1 LLKEE
6 DRYMPLKNLLSP
18 IKIGTITVRNRIVF
32 PPIDA
37 ALHTEGKAV
46 DPRYIEFLSSLVEKN
61 GVGLVISEFTA
72 VANGNFWLPA
82 SRIDKDEFI
91 PGFKEMV
98 DRVHSHDAK
107 IFMQLAML
115 GGRAPTGRAIAPSAI
130 ESPLYPGIPE
140 ELTIDEIRWLV
151 DKWVEGA
158 LRAQK
163 AGFDGVEIHGGH
175 TYLLGEFMSP
185 HANRRED
192 EYGSDFNGRM
202 KLPVEIIG
210 RVKIACGNDY
220 PVGIKFSAYE
230 SLENG
235 ITGPMSIDIA
245 KRLEYAGADYLH
257 VSSSTYMVAGTR
269 YPDVP
274 PMFVPEG
281 PLVEFA
287 EKIKKQVSVPVIT
300 VAGIASPEFA
310 DEIIAGGRADMVAV
324 GRAMFAD
331 LHWASKVA
339 EGKESDIVHCIRCN
353 VCHKHIVI
361 DRAGAVKCTVN
372 PGLLRE
378 EVKPALKEKKVA
390 VVGAGPAGLEAALRA
405 SERGHKIFLFEKNIS
420 IGGTAKLGCIPS
432 FKKDLLFMIDR
443 YEKLLKKSR
452 VKLISGSE
460 VTPAKIIEE
469 KFDAAV
475 IAVGA
480 EENIPDLPGI
490 AQPEV
495 LNAKEFYLRKS
506 SHKKGKGRVGIIG
519 AGSVGCELAWH
530 LSLIGRKVYLIDIL
544 PYSKWLPDE
553 HPTNR
558 FILLE
563 NIEAEDIDILDRANI
578 IELGEKGKSIR
589 LEREKVEY
597 RILLD
602 EIVLAAGYRGSAGFS
617 RELRELAGKNSS
629 LEIFE
634 IGDCAGARDIHWA
647 IREGYDIGTTI

>member
-1 LLKEE
+1 
-6 DRYMPLKNLLSP
+6 MPLKNLLSP
-18 IKIGTITVRNRIVF
+18 VKIGTITVRNRIVF

-37 ALHTEGKAV
+37 ALHTEGMTV

-61 GVGLVISEFTA
+61 GVGLVITEFTA
-72 VANGNFWLPA
+72 VADGRFWLPA
-82 SRIDKDEFI
+82 SRIDRDEFI
-91 PGFKEMV
+91 PGFKDMV
-98 DRVHSHDAK
+98 ESVHSHGAK

-140 ELTIDEIRWLV
+140 ELKTDEIRWLV

-185 HANRRED
+185 HANLRED

-210 RVKIACGNDY
+210 RIKIACGSDY
-220 PVGIKFSAYE
+220 PVGIKFSAFE

-235 ITGPMSIDIA
+235 ITGPLSVDIA
-245 KRLEYAGADYLH
+245 KRLENAGADYLH
-257 VSSSTYMVAGTR
+257 VSSSTYMISGTR

-281 PLVEFA
+281 PLVGFA
-287 EKIKKQVSVPVIT
+287 EEIKKHVSVPVIT
-300 VAGIASPEFA
+300 VAGIATPEFA
-310 DEIIAGGRADMVAV
+310 EEIVAGGRADLVAV

-331 LHWASKVA
+331 LHWASKIA
-339 EGKESDIVHCIRCN
+339 EGREADIVHCIRCN

-361 DRAGAVKCTVN
+361 DRAGSVKCTVN
-372 PGLLRE
+372 PGLLRGDAE
-378 EVKPALKEKKVA
+378 PALKEKKVA

-405 SERGHKIFLFEKNIS
+405 SERGQKFLLFEKSGS
-420 IGGTAKLGCIPS
+420 IGGNVKLGCIPS
-432 FKKDLLFMIDR
+432 FKKDLLYLLER
-443 YEKLLKKSR
+443 YEKQLNNSSVEL
-452 VKLISGSE
+452 VTGSE
-460 VTPAKIIEE
+460 MTPSMIFEE
-469 KFDAAV
+469 KADAAV

-480 EENIPDLPGI
+480 EEIIPDIAGI
-490 AQPEV
+490 GQPEV
-495 LNAKEFYLRKS
+495 LTARDFYLRKS
-506 SHKKGKGRVGIIG
+506 SHKKGKGRIGIIG

-544 PYSKWLPDE
+544 PLPEWLPDE

-563 NIEAEDIDILDRANI
+563 NIESGNIDILDRAKVV
-578 IELGEKGKSIR
+578 ELGDRGKYIK
-589 LEREKVEY
+589 LERDKVEY
-597 RILLD
+597 KIHLD
-602 EIVLAAGYRGSAGFS
+602 EIVLAAGYRQSTGLGA
-617 RELRELAGKNSS
+617 ELRRIAGMEGP

-634 IGDCAGARDIHWA
+634 IGDCVGARDIHWA
-647 IREGYDIGTTI
+647 IREGYDTGTSV

>member
-1 LLKEE
+1 
-6 DRYMPLKNLLSP
+6 MPVNNLISP

-37 ALHTEGKAV
+37 ALHTKGMAV
-46 DPRYIEFLSSLVEKN
+46 DPRYIEFLSSLVENN

-72 VANGNFWLPA
+72 IANGRFWLPA

-91 PGFKEMV
+91 PGFRKLV
-98 DRVHSHDAK
+98 DRVHTHDAK

-130 ESPLYPGIPE
+130 ESPLYPGVPE

-163 AGFDGVEIHGGH
+163 IGFDGVEIHGGH
-175 TYLLGEFMSP
+175 TYLLGAFMSP

-192 EYGSDFNGRM
+192 EYGCDFNGRM
-202 KLPVEIIG
+202 RLPVEIIG
-210 RVKIACGNDY
+210 RIKIACGNDY

-235 ITGPMSIDIA
+235 ITGPLSVDIA
-245 KRLEYAGADYLH
+245 KRLENAGADYLH
-257 VSSSTYMVAGTR
+257 VSSSTYMLAGTK
-269 YPDVP
+269 YADVP

-281 PLVEFA
+281 PLVFFA

-300 VAGIASPEFA
+300 VAGIVSPGFA
-310 DEIIAGGRADMVAV
+310 EEIIAGGKADMVAV

-339 EGKESDIVHCIRCN
+339 GGKESDIVHCIRCN
-353 VCHKHIVI
+353 MCHKHIVI

-378 EVKPALKEKKVA
+378 EVKPAPNKKKVIVA
-390 VVGAGPAGLEAALRA
+390 GAGPAGLEAALRA
-405 SERGHKIFLFEKNIS
+405 SERGHNVLLYEKNGS
-420 IGGTAKLGCIPS
+420 IGGNVKLGSIAP
-432 FKKDLLFMIDR
+432 FKKDLRFVIER
-443 YEKLLKKSR
+443 YEKQLKNSG
-452 VKLISGSE
+452 VEFISGSE
-460 VTPAKIIEE
+460 MTPAQLLDKEP
-469 KFDAAV
+469 DTAV

-480 EENIPDLPGI
+480 EENIPDIPGI
-490 AQPEV
+490 RQPEIIS
-495 LNAKEFYLRKS
+495 AKECYLRKS
-506 SHKKGKGRVGIIG
+506 SGKKGKGRVGIIG
-519 AGSVGCELAWH
+519 AGTVGCELAWH
-530 LSLIGRKVYLIDIL
+530 LSLLGRKVYLIDIL
-544 PYSKWLPDE
+544 PYGKWLGNE

-563 NIEAEDIDILDRANI
+563 NLCDEGVDILDEAKI
-578 IELGEKGKSIR
+578 LELGEKGKYIK
-589 LEREKVEY
+589 LERDKVEY
-597 RILLD
+597 RISVD
-602 EIVLAAGYRGSAGFS
+602 DIVLAAGYKESGAFG
-617 RELRELAGKNSS
+617 RELRSLAGKKNAP
-629 LEIFE
+629 EIYE

-647 IREGYDIGTTI
+647 IREGYDTGIKI